1 MFAGQSQFTLST
13 KIREGAP
20 AQQTTVTVDW
30 SGYTEDMAK
39 ADLIAGQS
47 PRVAIQARLRE
58 DGIPKELTI
67 KASEW
72 RAKRVRTV
80 AREMTPE
87 EILEYAKKNPA
98 FMEKL
103 LASATEPTAE

>member
-20 AQQTTVTVDW
+20 AQVTTVTVDW
-30 SGYTEDMAK
+30 EGYTEEMAK

-58 DGIPKELTI
+58 DGIPKDLTI

-72 RAKRVRTV
+72 RTKRVRTV
-80 AREMTPE
+80 ARPMTEDEM
-87 EILEYAKKNPA
+87 LEYARKNPA
-98 FMEKL
+98 FAARIAESVE
-103 LASATEPTAE
+103 SAE